1 MANAVRRCL
10 AHIFCLVSSA
20 AGVLLLTSSFASAQA
35 VIADEMDLGWVGLGG
50 MIACAIGIV
59 FGIINRRA
67 IAHREKS
74 EQLEQDLEARDDRI
88 WALEERLAHLTALVD
103 SQDDLV
109 MREDEF
115 GRATHA
121 SQAVCALAGKNL
133 SDMLGR
139 PFKFKVLHS
148 GARIQNADG
157 SVAFDQ
163 EIETPEGPR
172 WISWK
177 ESPVR
182 GTGGE
187 LIEVQR
193 TGRDITARVATERAL
208 DDSREQAEAASRA
221 KSRFLAVVSHE
232 VRTPLNGI
240 LGMTH
245 LLLETTMSQEQQTY
259 ARAVKSSGEAL
270 LGLIEEILD
279 FSKIE
284 AGRLEIENAPF
295 DLSELVT
302 DIVELLSPRAQAKGI
317 EIAAQFDK
325 NLPQTVSGDA
335 ARLRQ
340 VLLNLAGNAV
350 KFTDQG
356 GVAVAVET
364 AGDKIRFSVR
374 DTGPGID
381 ADAQARI
388 FEEFEQGDG
397 TLARKH
403 GGTGLGLA
411 IASRIVE
418 RMGGEIAL
426 SSGKDGGTV
435 FRFAIKLPATR
446 HDAEAALDFSGTDV
460 LVLSPSPIAGPL
472 LAAQLEQWNAR
483 VALAETRELALTLL
497 PERHWSHC
505 IIDRAFG
512 LEETLVLFEAAK
524 SNAAHSH
531 VLLTPAERKELPAL
545 QAKGLSNYLIK
556 PVRAASL
563 AARLSNPES
572 DSGAEDSSQQTF
584 EFAAGKGGLSVLVAE
599 DNDINALLV
608 QALLARMGH
617 RVTVVSDGAVAVNA
631 VASAHTMGAAYD
643 AVLMDLHLPGMDG
656 LEATRR
662 IRALGGAAGSIPVIA
677 LTANAFA
684 EDRANCLAAGMD
696 GFVVKPVDRQRLEA
710 ALAEALPESSA
721 KPAEAVA

>member
-1 MANAVRRCL
+1 MTNEFRRCL
-10 AHIFCLVSSA
+10 ICPFLIA
-20 AGVLLLTSSFASAQA
+20 AISLAPSFASAQEL
-35 VIADEMDLGWVGLGG
+35 IADGPDLGWIGLGG

-59 FGIINRRA
+59 FGILNRRSVSL
-67 IAHREKS
+67 HEKAERLES
-74 EQLEQDLEARDDRI
+74 EVEERDDKI
-88 WALEERLAHLTALVD
+88 WSLEERLAHLTALVD
-103 SQDDLV
+103 GQDDLV
-109 MREDEF
+109 LREDAY
-115 GRATHA
+115 GRTTHA
-121 SQAVCALAGKNL
+121 SQAVCILAGKEL
-133 SDMLGR
+133 REILGK
-139 PFKFKVLHS
+139 PTKLQVLHA
-148 GARIQNADG
+148 GARTQMQDG
-157 SVAFDQ
+157 TRAYDQ
-163 EIETPEGPR
+163 EISTPSGPR

-177 ESPVR
+177 EAAVR
-182 GTGGE
+182 GSGGDI
-187 LIEVQR
+187 IEIQR

-208 DDSREQAEAASRA
+208 EDAREQAEAASRA

-245 LLLETTMSQEQQTY
+245 LLLETPLSQEQQTY
-259 ARAVKSSGEAL
+259 TRAVKSSGEAL

-284 AGRLEIENAPF
+284 AGKIELEDAPF
-295 DLSELVT
+295 DLTELVT
-302 DIVELLSPRAQAKGI
+302 DVVELLSPRAQAKGI
-317 EIAAQFDK
+317 EIAALLGA
-325 NLPQTVSGDA
+325 NLPRAVSGDA

-356 GVAVAVET
+356 GVSVVVERI
-364 AGDKIRFSVR
+364 GEQIKFFVR

-426 SSGKDGGTV
+426 SSASDGGTE
-435 FRFAIKLPATR
+435 FRFAVTLSAIEDGDTASM
-446 HDAEAALDFSGTDV
+446 DFSNTDV
-460 LVLSPSPIAGPL
+460 LILSPSPVVGPL
-472 LAAQLEQWNAR
+472 LAKQLEQWNAR
-483 VALAETRELALTLL
+483 VAIADTQSLAQTLL

-505 IIDRAFG
+505 IVDHAFG
-512 LEETLVLFEAAK
+512 HDESLALFEIAK
-524 SNAAHSH
+524 RNAAHCH
-531 VLLTPAERKELPAL
+531 VLLTPAERRELPSL
-545 QAKGLSNYLIK
+545 EAKGLASYLIK
-556 PVRAASL
+556 PVRGQSL
-563 AARLSNPES
+563 ASRLLDPSADTSATES
-572 DSGAEDSSQQTF
+572 QTEKF
-584 EFAAGKGGLSVLVAE
+584 EFASGKDGLSVLVAE

-617 RVTVVSDGAVAVNA
+617 RVTVVADGAVAVNA
-631 VASAHTMGAAYD
+631 VASADTLGAPYD
-643 AVLMDLHLPGMDG
+643 VVLMDLHLPGMDG

-662 IRALGGAAGSIPVIA
+662 IRALGGVTGKIPVIA

-684 EDRANCLAAGMD
+684 EDRANCLAAGMN
-696 GFVVKPVDRQRLEA
+696 GFVVKPVDRRSLEA
-710 ALAEALPESSA
+710 AFSEARPESQA
-721 KPAEAVA
+721 RAAETAA